1 MKKKLII
8 ASIALA
14 IATISMAQVSNLPS
28 PSGGEGGGPQSPWT
42 LRQCCDYAVEHNI
55 AIRQQANQRDQQAL
69 QLQTAKS
76 SRLPDLSASVGEN
89 FSFGRGLTADNTY
102 TNTNTSSTNFS
113 VGTSVPLFTGFQ
125 IPNQIKL
132 NQLNLEAATAEL
144 EKAKNDI
151 CVQVAQA
158 YVQILYDM
166 EIADVAQ
173 RQIAIDSAQV
183 ARLQALLDVGRT
195 SEAELSQQRA
205 TLAQSRLTATQAAG
219 NLRLA
224 YLALTQ
230 LLEFESPEGFSVER
244 WKVDG
249 ERWRENGLTA
259 EGILLQ
265 PSTLNPPPVDAIFA
279 DALASKPEIQAA
291 TLRVSAADR
300 SIDIARA
307 GYMPTLSF
315 SAGLGTNYYTTS
327 GFKADG
333 FGTQLKNNF
342 SQYLG
347 FNLNIPIFNRFQTRN
362 SIRSAKIDRENQLL
376 ALDNTKKTLY
386 KEIQQAWYNAIAAN
400 EKLRS
405 SAQARQASADA
416 FRLVQ
421 AKYEAGKATI
431 TEFNEA
437 KNNYLKTESD
447 LTQARYEYLYQLAL
461 LQFYRGEPLQ
471 LAATGL

>member
-1 MKKKLII
+1 MKIK
-8 ASIALA
+8 
-14 IATISMAQVSNLPS
+14 ISMKVQGWVKVLPFYLFTFLPLSAQQRLWNLR
-28 PSGGEGGGPQSPWT
+28 E
-42 LRQCCDYAVEHNI
+42 CCDYAVANNI
-55 AIRQQANQRDQQAL
+55 SIKQQENQRRQEEI
-69 QLQTAKS
+69 QLSTAKN
-76 SRLPDLSASVGEN
+76 SRLPDLSGSVGQN

-102 TNTNTSSTNFS
+102 SNTNTSSTSFS
-113 VGTSVPLFTGFQ
+113 LGTSVPIFTGFQ

-230 LLEFESPEGFSVER
+230 LLEFESPKGFSIVRPEILEMPDNS
-244 WKVDG
+244 KS
-249 ERWRENGLTA
+249 L
-259 EGILLQ
+259 GI
-265 PSTLNPPPVDAIFA
+265 PDDIYA

-315 SAGLGTNYYTTS
+315 SAGLGTNYYTPS

-386 KEIQQAWYNAIAAN
+386 KEIQQAWYNAIAAT

-447 LTQARYEYLYQLAL
+447 LTQARYEYLYQQAL

-471 LAATGL
+471 LVATGL